1 MRHSRGHRSF
11 LIELTLFF
19 SVKILSNIIRDIDDY
34 DPDISLDV
42 EKKGNLN
49 YISRNCWQL
58 LGELNGYL
66 DKFQDLK
73 PSPRSTGLRSST
85 IRVWKRVRWDQEEI
99 EVFRRRIATSINAL
113 NLIVAGLNRLDLD
126 ILLLEFNTN

>member
-1 MRHSRGHRSF
+1 M
-11 LIELTLFF
+11 
-19 SVKILSNIIRDIDDY
+19 KILSNIIRDIDDY
-34 DPDISLDV
+34 DPDVSLDV

-66 DKFQDLK
+66 DKFQDLE
-73 PSPRSTGLRSST
+73 PRATSRPTGTGTGLRSST

-99 EVFRRRIATSINAL
+99 EVFRSRIATSINAL
-113 NLIVAGLNRLDLD
+113 NLVVAGLNRLDSD
-126 ILLLEFNTN
+126 FLLLGLYTNWN

>member
-49 YISRNCWQL
+49 YISRNCGQL

-73 PSPRSTGLRSST
+73 PSPRSTGLRGST
-85 IRVWKRVRWDQEEI
+85 VRVWKRVRWDQEEI
-99 EVFRRRIATSINAL
+99 EVFRSRIATSINAL
-113 NLIVAGLNRLDLD
+113 NLIVAGLNRLDLE